1 MQDQR
6 IGSQPS
12 QQTQHIE
19 RAILAL
25 LLAEDHPW
33 RLAELQKAL
42 GDQLGEPLG
51 LVSICV
57 ARLRADGLVAY
68 NGRTARAS
76 WAAIRSD
83 ELAL

>member
-33 RLAELQKAL
+33 RLGELQKAL
-42 GDQLGEPLG
+42 GDPMGV
-51 LVSICV
+51 VSICV
-57 ARLRADGLVAY
+57 GRLRADGLVDC
-68 NGRTARAS
+68 NGRTAGAS

-83 ELAL
+83 ELSL

>member
-25 LLAEDHPW
+25 LLADDHPW
-33 RLAELQKAL
+33 RLDELQKAL
-42 GDQLGEPLG
+42 GDPLG
-51 LVSICV
+51 LVRICV
-57 ARLRADGLVAY
+57 ARLRADGLVDC

-76 WAAIRSD
+76 WAVVRSD
-83 ELAL
+83 ELRKP

>member
-12 QQTQHIE
+12 EQTQHIE

-25 LLAEDHPW
+25 LLAEDRPW
-33 RLAELQKAL
+33 RLGELQKAL
-42 GDQLGEPLG
+42 GDPMGV
-51 LVSICV
+51 VSICV
-57 ARLRADGLVAY
+57 ARLRADGLVDSD
-68 NGRTARAS
+68 GRTARAS

>member
-33 RLAELQKAL
+33 RLGELQRAL
-42 GDQLGEPLG
+42 GDPEALLR
-51 LVSICV
+51 ICV
-57 ARLRADGLVAY
+57 GRLRADGLVDY

-76 WAAIRSD
+76 WAAVRSD
-83 ELAL
+83 ELSL

>member
-12 QQTQHIE
+12 EQTQHVE

-25 LLAEDHPW
+25 LLADDHPW
-33 RLAELQKAL
+33 RLDELQEAL
-42 GDQLGEPLG
+42 GDPEELLR
-51 LVSICV
+51 ICV
-57 ARLRADGLVAY
+57 ARLCADGLVNYDWKA
-68 NGRTARAS
+68 ARAS